1 MRRASW
7 YALMIVAAVG
17 WGIAGLLAYALV
29 SRVGWFGILITGLI
43 IILVPQLAEL
53 DADSPAWSATLLR
66 RQYEQTFDATMEH
79 RLARWVERVERNKW
93 LYITRTIGIA
103 TMLIGLNMFIDAQS
117 LGHGFVNYE
126 YRRD

>member
-29 SRVGWFGILITGLI
+29 SRVGWFGILIIGLI

-66 RQYEQTFDATMEH
+66 RQYEQTFDGTMEH

-103 TMLIGLNMFIDAQS
+103 TLLIGLNMFIVHQ
-117 LGHGFVNYE
+117 L
-126 YRRD
+126 

>member
-1 MRRASW
+1 MRRSSW
-7 YALMIVAAVG
+7 YVLMIVATLG
-17 WGIAGLLAYALV
+17 WGVAVLLAFALV
-29 SRVGWFGILITGLI
+29 SRVGWFGVLIIGFI

-66 RQYEQTFDATMEH
+66 RQYEQTFDGTMEH

-103 TMLIGLNMFIDAQS
+103 TMLIGLNMFIVHQ
-117 LGHGFVNYE
+117 L
-126 YRRD
+126 